1 MERVILPSRAR
12 QTRSLFGSGQANC
25 TVGDPFM
32 DTLNVLTRNPCSVC
46 QIQIEPPCSGAAKNR
61 PFGEVHATKVGF
73 SWR

>member
-1 MERVILPSRAR
+1 
-12 QTRSLFGSGQANC
+12 
-25 TVGDPFM
+25 M